1 MLKNHRRKSL
11 YGILHY
17 LSCILIYIPN
27 NYIFRPTNLSAFI
40 RYGKT
45 TFQPDNLIFRIKNN
59 LRIQVYFKRLSGFI
73 KSLHNNYLP
82 AYTDLRGRNTHSRIS
97 RILNRS
103 K

>member
-27 NYIFRPTNLSAFI
+27 NYIFRPTKLSAFI

-45 TFQPDNLIFRIKNN
+45 TFSPII
-59 LRIQVYFKRLSGFI
+59 
-73 KSLHNNYLP
+73 
-82 AYTDLRGRNTHSRIS
+82 
-97 RILNRS
+97 
-103 K
+103 